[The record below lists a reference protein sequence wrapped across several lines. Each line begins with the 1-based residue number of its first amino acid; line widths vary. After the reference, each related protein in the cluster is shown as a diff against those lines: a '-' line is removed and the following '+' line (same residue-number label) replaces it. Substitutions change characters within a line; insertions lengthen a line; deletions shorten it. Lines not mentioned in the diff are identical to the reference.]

1 MTRVQVLEE
10 KREKVYDKINEIET
24 RLEDLSAERK
34 EKQTNV
40 LKKYIDTF
48 DGFKV
53 NYFSDKISVYV
64 KNGNYSLLD
73 IYLYDEWDG
82 DTRSYKRIDFSTSS
96 FRTEYKTGANME
108 WAADR
113 FKVLAFYSKALADH
127 MDDILAEVNV
137 IADKYTTLNIKL
149 YDKKKPFNQEVRE
162 INKKIDELKDE
173 QMMLKLM
180 SEDGLI
186 IDPKRDDKRN
196 MDDYLPRFQVKFDWE
211 LYGVKGIRGVKKS
224 ASGKSVDLQVSV
236 KRGYGEN
243 SSLEVIDVDRVRFDN
258 VRAFIRRNEDQIV

>member
-1 MTRVQVLEE
+1 MTRIQVLEE
-10 KREKVYDKINEIET
+10 KREKVYDKINEIES
-24 RLEDLSAERK
+24 RLEVLAAERK

-53 NYFSDKISVYV
+53 NYFSDKVSVYV

-73 IYLYDEWDG
+73 MYLYDEWDG
-82 DTRSYKRIDFSTSS
+82 ENRSYKRIDFSTSS
-96 FRTEYKTGANME
+96 FRTEFKTGANME

-137 IADKYTTLNIKL
+137 IAEKYTALNIKL

-180 SEDGLI
+180 SEDGLT
-186 IDPKRDDKRN
+186 IDPKSEDT
-196 MDDYLPRFQVKFDWE
+196 YLPRFQVKFDWE
-211 LYGVKGIRGVKKS
+211 LSSVKSIRGLKKS
-224 ASGKSVDLQVSV
+224 YSGKSVDLEVAV
-236 KRGYGEN
+236 RRGWGEE
-243 SSLEVIDVDRVRFDN
+243 SKLEVINVDRVRFDN
-258 VRAFIRRNEDQIV
+258 VKAFIRRNEEQIV

>member
-1 MTRVQVLEE
+1 MTRIQVLEE
-10 KREKVYDKINEIET
+10 KREKVYDKINEIES
-24 RLEDLSAERK
+24 RLEVLAAERK

-53 NYFSDKISVYV
+53 NYFSDKVSVYV

-73 IYLYDEWDG
+73 MYLYHEWDG
-82 DTRSYKRIDFSTSS
+82 DNRSYKRVDFSTSS

-137 IADKYTTLNIKL
+137 ISEKHTKLSIKL

-186 IDPKRDDKRN
+186 IEPESEDT
-196 MDDYLPRFQVKFDWE
+196 YLPRFRVKFDWE
-211 LYGVKGIRGVKKS
+211 LSSVKGIRGVKKS
-224 ASGKSVDLQVSV
+224 ISGKSVDLQVSV
-236 KRGYGEN
+236 RRGYGN
-243 SSLEVIDVDRVRFDN
+243 DSSLEVIDVDRVRFDN

>member
-1 MTRVQVLEE
+1 MTRIQVLEE

-24 RLEDLSAERK
+24 HLENHSAERK

-53 NYFSDKISVYV
+53 NYFSDHISVYV
-64 KNGNYSLLD
+64 KDGNYSILD
-73 IYLYDEWDG
+73 MYLYDEWDG
-82 DTRSYKRIDFSTSS
+82 DNRTYKRIDFSTSS

-137 IADKYTTLNIKL
+137 IAEKYTKLNNKL

-162 INKKIDELKDE
+162 INKKIDELRDE

-180 SEDGLI
+180 SEDGLT
-186 IDPKRDDKRN
+186 IDPKSEDT
-196 MDDYLPRFQVKFDWE
+196 YLPRFQVKFDWE
-211 LYGVKGIRGVKKS
+211 LSSVKSIRGLKKS

-236 KRGYGEN
+236 RRGYGN
-243 SSLEVIDVDRVRFDN
+243 DSSLEVIDIDRVRFDN

>member
-1 MTRVQVLEE
+1 MTRIQVLEE

-24 RLEDLSAERK
+24 HLENHSAERK

-53 NYFSDKISVYV
+53 NYFSDPVSVYV
-64 KNGNYSLLD
+64 KDGNYSILD
-73 IYLYDEWDG
+73 MYLYDEWDG
-82 DTRSYKRIDFSTSS
+82 DNRTYKRIDFSTSS

-137 IADKYTTLNIKL
+137 IAEKYTKLNNKL

-162 INKKIDELKDE
+162 INKKIDELRDE

-180 SEDGLI
+180 SEDGLTI
-186 IDPKRDDKRN
+186 EPDSEDT
-196 MDDYLPRFQVKFDWE
+196 YLPRFQVKFDWE
-211 LYGVKGIRGVKKS
+211 LSSVKSIRGLKKS

-236 KRGYGEN
+236 RRGYGN
-243 SSLEVIDVDRVRFDN
+243 DSSLEVIDIDRVRFDN

>member
-1 MTRVQVLEE
+1 MTRIQVLEE

-24 RLEDLSAERK
+24 HLENHSAERK

-53 NYFSDKISVYV
+53 NYFSDHISVYV
-64 KNGNYSLLD
+64 KDGNYSILD
-73 IYLYDEWDG
+73 MYLYDEWDG
-82 DTRSYKRIDFSTSS
+82 DNRTYKRIDFSTSS

-137 IADKYTTLNIKL
+137 IAEKYTKLNIKL

-162 INKKIDELKDE
+162 INKKIDELRDE

-180 SEDGLI
+180 SEDGLT
-186 IDPKRDDKRN
+186 IDPKSEDT
-196 MDDYLPRFQVKFDWE
+196 YLPRFQVKFDWE
-211 LYGVKGIRGVKKS
+211 LSSVKSIRGLKKS

-236 KRGYGEN
+236 RRGYGN
-243 SSLEVIDVDRVRFDN
+243 DSSLEVIDIDRVRFDN

>member
-1 MTRVQVLEE
+1 MTRIQVLEE

-24 RLEDLSAERK
+24 HLENHSAERK

-53 NYFSDKISVYV
+53 NYFSDHISVYV
-64 KNGNYSLLD
+64 KDGNYSILD
-73 IYLYDEWDG
+73 MYLYDEWDG
-82 DTRSYKRIDFSTSS
+82 DNRTYKRIDFSTSS

-137 IADKYTTLNIKL
+137 IAEKYTKLNNKL

-162 INKKIDELKDE
+162 INKKIDELRDE

-180 SEDGLI
+180 SEDGLTI
-186 IDPKRDDKRN
+186 EPDSEDT
-196 MDDYLPRFQVKFDWE
+196 YLPRFQVKFDWE
-211 LYGVKGIRGVKKS
+211 LSSVKSIRGLKKS

-236 KRGYGEN
+236 RRGYGN
-243 SSLEVIDVDRVRFDN
+243 DSSLEVIDIDRVRFDN

>member
-1 MTRVQVLEE
+1 MTRIQVLEE

-24 RLEDLSAERK
+24 HLENHSAERK

-53 NYFSDKISVYV
+53 NYFSDHISVYV
-64 KNGNYSLLD
+64 KDGNYSILD
-73 IYLYDEWDG
+73 MYLYDEWDG
-82 DTRSYKRIDFSTSS
+82 DSRTYKRIDFSTSS

-137 IADKYTTLNIKL
+137 VNDKYSKLTEALYESKRPLNK
-149 YDKKKPFNQEVRE
+149 EVRE
-162 INKKIDELKDE
+162 INEKISVIEDEN
-173 QMMLKLM
+173 MLSKLM
-180 SEDGLI
+180 SEDGLTVEMKEK
-186 IDPKRDDKRN
+186 DS
-196 MDDYLPRFQVKFDWE
+196 YLPSFQVKFDWE
-211 LYGVKGIRGVKKS
+211 LHSVKSIRGMKKS
-224 ASGKSVDLQVSV
+224 ASGKSIDLQVSV
-236 KRGYGEN
+236 RRGYGDEKR
-243 SSLEVIDVDRVRFDN
+243 LEVIDVDRVRFDN
-258 VRAFIRRNEDQIV
+258 VKSFINRNSQSIV

>member
-1 MTRVQVLEE
+1 MTRIQVLEE

-24 RLEDLSAERK
+24 HLENHSAERK

-53 NYFSDKISVYV
+53 NYFSDHVSVYV
-64 KNGNYSLLD
+64 KDGNYSILD
-73 IYLYDEWDG
+73 MYLYDEWDG
-82 DTRSYKRIDFSTSS
+82 DNRTYKRIDFSTSS

-137 IADKYTTLNIKL
+137 IAEKYTKLNNKL

-162 INKKIDELKDE
+162 INKKIDELRDE

-180 SEDGLI
+180 SEDGLT
-186 IDPKRDDKRN
+186 IDPKSEDT
-196 MDDYLPRFQVKFDWE
+196 YLPRFQVKFDWE
-211 LYGVKGIRGVKKS
+211 LSSVKSIRGLKKS

-236 KRGYGEN
+236 RRGYGN
-243 SSLEVIDVDRVRFDN
+243 DSSLEVIDVDRVRFDN

>member
-1 MTRVQVLEE
+1 MTRIQVLED

-24 RLEDLSAERK
+24 RLEDLAAERK

-40 LKKYIDTF
+40 LKKYIDTY

-137 IADKYTTLNIKL
+137 IAEKYTKISVKL
-149 YDKKKPFNQEVRE
+149 YDKKRPFNNEVRE
-162 INKKIDELKDE
+162 INKKISELEDEK
-173 QMMLKLM
+173 MMTKLM
-180 SEDGLI
+180 SENGLTV
-186 IDPKRDDKRN
+186 DPKEE
-196 MDDYLPRFQVKFDWE
+196 DDYLPRIQVKFDWE
-211 LYGVKGIRGVKKS
+211 IHSVKSIRGVKKS
-224 ASGKSVDLQVSV
+224 YSGKSVDLQVSV
-236 KRGYGEN
+236 RRGYGDDKR
-243 SSLEVIDVDRVRFDN
+243 LEVIDVDKVRFDN
-258 VRAFIRRNEDQIV
+258 VRTFIRRNQHQLI

>member
-1 MTRVQVLEE
+1 MTRIQILEE
-10 KREKVYDKINEIET
+10 KRERVYDKINEIES
-24 RLEDLSAERK
+24 RLEVLAAERK

-53 NYFSDKISVYV
+53 NYFSDKISVYTE
-64 KNGNYSLLD
+64 NGNYSILD
-73 IYLYDEWDG
+73 IYLYDSWNG
-82 DTRSYKRIDFSTSS
+82 DDRTYEKIDFSTSS
-96 FRTEYKTGANME
+96 FRTEYKTGADME
-108 WAADR
+108 WAAER

-137 IADKYTTLNIKL
+137 IAEKYTKLNIKL
-149 YDKKKPFNQEVRE
+149 YDKRKPFNQEVRE

-180 SEDGLI
+180 SEDGLTI
-186 IDPKRDDKRN
+186 EPDSEDT
-196 MDDYLPRFQVKFDWE
+196 YLPRLQVKFDWE
-211 LYGVKGIRGVKKS
+211 LSSVKSIRGLKKS
-224 ASGKSVDLQVSV
+224 YSGKSVDLEVAV
-236 KRGYGEN
+236 RRGWGEE
-243 SSLEVIDVDRVRFDN
+243 SKLEVINVDRVRFDN

>member
-1 MTRVQVLEE
+1 MTRIQVLEE

-24 RLEDLSAERK
+24 HLENHSAERK

-53 NYFSDKISVYV
+53 NYFSDHISVYV
-64 KNGNYSLLD
+64 KDGNYSILD
-73 IYLYDEWDG
+73 MYLYDEWDG
-82 DTRSYKRIDFSTSS
+82 DNRTYKRIDFSTSS

-137 IADKYTTLNIKL
+137 IAEKYTKLNNKL

-162 INKKIDELKDE
+162 INKKIDELRDE

-180 SEDGLI
+180 SEDGLT
-186 IDPKRDDKRN
+186 IDPKSEDT
-196 MDDYLPRFQVKFDWE
+196 YLPRFQVKFDWE
-211 LYGVKGIRGVKKS
+211 LSSVKSIRGLKKS

-236 KRGYGEN
+236 RRGYGN
-243 SSLEVIDVDRVRFDN
+243 DSSLEVIDVDRVRFDN

>member
-1 MTRVQVLEE
+1 MTRIQILEE
-10 KREKVYDKINEIET
+10 KREKIYDKINEIET
-24 RLEDLSAERK
+24 RLEELAAERK

-40 LKKYIDTF
+40 LKKYIDTY

-53 NYFSDKISVYV
+53 NYFSDKISVSM

-73 IYLYDEWDG
+73 IYLYDSWNG
-82 DTRSYKRIDFSTSS
+82 DERTYEKIDFSTSS
-96 FRTEYKTGANME
+96 FRTEYKTGADMK
-108 WAADR
+108 WCADR
-113 FKVLAFYSKALADH
+113 FKVLAFYSQALADH

-137 IADKYTTLNIKL
+137 IAEKYTKLNIKL

-180 SEDGLI
+180 SEDGLT
-186 IDPKRDDKRN
+186 IDPKSEDT
-196 MDDYLPRFQVKFDWE
+196 YLPRFQVKFDWE
-211 LYGVKGIRGVKKS
+211 LSSVKSIRGIKKS
-224 ASGKSVDLQVSV
+224 ISGKSVDLQVSV
-236 KRGYGEN
+236 RRGYGDN

>member
-1 MTRVQVLEE
+1 MTRIQVLEE

-24 RLEDLSAERK
+24 HLENLSAERK

-53 NYFSDKISVYV
+53 NYFSDHISVYV
-64 KNGNYSLLD
+64 KDGNYSILD
-73 IYLYDEWDG
+73 MYLYDEWDG
-82 DTRSYKRIDFSTSS
+82 DNRTYKRIDFSTSS

-137 IADKYTTLNIKL
+137 IAEKYTKLNNKL

-162 INKKIDELKDE
+162 INKKIDELRDE

-180 SEDGLI
+180 SEDGLT
-186 IDPKRDDKRN
+186 IDPKSEDT
-196 MDDYLPRFQVKFDWE
+196 YLPRFQVKFDWE
-211 LYGVKGIRGVKKS
+211 LSSVKSIRGLKKS

-236 KRGYGEN
+236 RRGYGN
-243 SSLEVIDVDRVRFDN
+243 DSSLEVIDIDRVRFDN

>member
-1 MTRVQVLEE
+1 MTRIEILEE
-10 KREKVYDKINEIET
+10 KRERVYDKINEIES
-24 RLEDLSAERK
+24 RLEVLAAERK

-53 NYFSDKISVYV
+53 NYFSDKISVYTE
-64 KNGNYSLLD
+64 NGNYSILD
-73 IYLYDEWDG
+73 IYLYDSWNG
-82 DTRSYKRIDFSTSS
+82 DDRTYEKIDFSTSS
-96 FRTEYKTGANME
+96 FRTEYKTGADME
-108 WAADR
+108 WAAER

-137 IADKYTTLNIKL
+137 IAEKYTKLNIKL
-149 YDKKKPFNQEVRE
+149 YDKRKPFNQEVRE

-180 SEDGLI
+180 SEDGLTI
-186 IDPKRDDKRN
+186 EPDSEDT
-196 MDDYLPRFQVKFDWE
+196 YLPRFQVKFDWE
-211 LYGVKGIRGVKKS
+211 LSSVKSIRGLKKS
-224 ASGKSVDLQVSV
+224 YSGKSVDLEVAV
-236 KRGYGEN
+236 RRGWGEE
-243 SSLEVIDVDRVRFDN
+243 SKLEVINVDRVRFDN

>member
-1 MTRVQVLEE
+1 MTRIKVLEE

-24 RLEDLSAERK
+24 HLENLSAERK

-48 DGFKV
+48 DGFTV
-53 NYFSDKISVYV
+53 RYFSDKVSVYV
-64 KNGNYSLLD
+64 KDGNYSLLD
-73 IYLYDEWDG
+73 MYLYDEWDG
-82 DTRSYKRIDFSTSS
+82 DNRTYKRIDFSTSS
-96 FRTEYKTGANME
+96 FRTEYKTGADME

-137 IADKYTTLNIKL
+137 IAEKYSKLSLKL
-149 YDKKKPFNQEVRE
+149 YEKKRPLNNEVRE
-162 INKKIDELKDE
+162 INEKIDELKDE
-173 QMMLKLM
+173 LMMWKLM
-180 SEDGLI
+180 SKDGLT
-186 IDPKRDDKRN
+186 IDPDKE
-196 MDDYLPRFQVKFDWE
+196 DSYLPRFQVKFDWE
-211 LYGVKGIRGVKKS
+211 LSSVKSIRGVKKS

-236 KRGYGEN
+236 RRGYGDN